1 MTGRIV
7 VIGVGN
13 GSRRDDGVGWVV
25 ASEVA
30 RRLGDVVEVRWC
42 DGEPAR
48 LLDAWTDADLA
59 VVVDAV
65 RWGGEPGSICVLTAK
80 EAMAT
85 TPAAPLGGH
94 ALGVGQAV
102 ALGRALGLLPR
113 RLVMVGIEGRDYGM
127 GEGLSA
133 PVLTAVDGAAELLAG
148 MVSSALADR
157 VQDRIGAT
165 VLKG

>member
-1 MTGRIV
+1 VTGRIV

-25 ASEVA
+25 ASEAA

-48 LLDAWTDADLA
+48 LLDAWTDAELA

-65 RWGGEPGSICVLTAK
+65 RRGAEPGSICVLTADD
-80 EAMAT
+80 AAVT

-113 RLVMVGIEGRDYGM
+113 RLVVVGIEGRDYGV

-133 PVLTAVDGAAELLAG
+133 PVLTAVAAAADLVAG
-148 MVSSALADR
+148 MVSGALADG
-157 VQDRIGAT
+157 VPDRTGAAA
-165 VLKG
+165 LRG

>member
-1 MTGRIV
+1 VTARIV

-25 ASEVA
+25 ASAVA
-30 RRLGDVVEVRWC
+30 RRLGDLVEVRHS

-48 LLDAWTDADLA
+48 LLDAWTGAELA

-65 RWGGEPGSICVLTAK
+65 RRGAEPGSICVLTADD
-80 EAMAT
+80 AVAAAPAT
-85 TPAAPLGGH
+85 PLGGH

-102 ALGRALGLLPR
+102 ALGRALDLLPR
-113 RLVMVGIEGRDYGM
+113 RLVAVGIEGQDYEI

-133 PVLTAVDGAAELLAG
+133 PVLAAVDAAAELVAG
-148 MVSSALADR
+148 MVRRALGERARDR
-157 VQDRIGAT
+157 TGAAAVT
-165 VLKG
+165 G